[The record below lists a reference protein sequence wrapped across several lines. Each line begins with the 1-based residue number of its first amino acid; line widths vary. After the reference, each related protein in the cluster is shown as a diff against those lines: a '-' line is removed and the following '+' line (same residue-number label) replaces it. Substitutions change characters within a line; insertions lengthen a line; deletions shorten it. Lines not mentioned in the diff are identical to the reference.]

1 MINAAIYWTGAIVL
15 ICVVLL
21 GLCALVRFTLN
32 RMVQAMRATYSFD
45 YVIAAVR
52 HYKTIKPYKIEGEEW

>member
-1 MINAAIYWTGAIVL
+1 MIDAAIYWTGAIVL

-32 RMVQAMRATYSFD
+32 RMIQAVRAAYSFD
-45 YVIAAVR
+45 YLSDALK
-52 HYKTIKPYKIEGEEW
+52 HYKTIKPYKIEGKEW